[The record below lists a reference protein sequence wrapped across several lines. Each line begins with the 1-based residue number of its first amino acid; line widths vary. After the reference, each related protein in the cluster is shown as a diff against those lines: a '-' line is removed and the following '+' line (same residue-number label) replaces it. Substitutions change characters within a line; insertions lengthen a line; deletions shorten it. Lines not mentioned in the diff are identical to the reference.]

1 MKTLRMMYSDNVCS
15 SCVTFGLMAA
25 ALGPMIVLTNDVP
38 DRIPADVLAEEQ
50 QAAIDG
56 KKVDPQALPTV

>member
-1 MKTLRMMYSDNVCS
+1 MYSDNFFS
-15 SCVTFGLMAA
+15 SGITFGLMAA

-50 QAAIDG
+50 QAVIEG
-56 KKVDPQALPTV
+56 KKVDPHTLPSV

>member
-1 MKTLRMMYSDNVCS
+1 
-15 SCVTFGLMAA
+15 MAA

-50 QAAIDG
+50 QAAIEG
-56 KKVDPQALPTV
+56 KKVDPNTLPSV

>member
-1 MKTLRMMYSDNVCS
+1 MATGSDNSRS
-15 SCVTFGLMAA
+15 SCVTFALMAA

-50 QAAIDG
+50 QAAIEG
-56 KKVDPQALPTV
+56 KKADGHAISGV

>member
-1 MKTLRMMYSDNVCS
+1 
-15 SCVTFGLMAA
+15 MAA

-50 QAAIDG
+50 QAGIEG
-56 KKVDPQALPTV
+56 KKMDEQATPGV

>member
-1 MKTLRMMYSDNVCS
+1 
-15 SCVTFGLMAA
+15 MAT

-50 QAAIDG
+50 QAAIEG
-56 KKVDPQALPTV
+56 KKMDHQAVPSV

>member
-1 MKTLRMMYSDNVCS
+1 
-15 SCVTFGLMAA
+15 MAA

-50 QAAIDG
+50 AAIEG
-56 KKVDPQALPTV
+56 KKVDSQALRAV

>member
-1 MKTLRMMYSDNVCS
+1 
-15 SCVTFGLMAA
+15 MAA

-50 QAAIDG
+50 QAAIEG
-56 KKVDPQALPTV
+56 KKMDTQAVPSV